1 MAGLLVTAFVPD
13 EWIELRGLLADI
25 VPEGTGLYRWDEWWF
40 EDGSRLRSAAI
51 VRNEG
56 GPSIDDIAAHALD
69 RARARGWKSGAYED
83 AFKRTSLE
91 DAATGKM
98 LRIGQEP
105 LPPRVVIDLHEPR
118 APIDV
123 AQFPPVEVMLH
134 LTSRAGASAVRKL
147 HRRAELDLE
156 RHDKFFPPTT
166 ELSVAG
172 PYDRV
177 AMCQALDSTGFAED
191 GDVWSRD
198 TNRIHAEVRLRDDI
212 EITLVPSVLRSLT

>member
-40 EDGSRLRSAAI
+40 EDGSRLRSAAV
-51 VRNEG
+51 VRNES
-56 GPSIDDIAAHALD
+56 GPSIDDVAAYALEH
-69 RARARGWKSGAYED
+69 ARARGWKSGAYEE

-91 DAATGKM
+91 EESGDRI

-123 AQFPPVEVMLH
+123 ALFPAVEVMLH
-134 LTSRAGASAVRKL
+134 LTAEAGAFAVRKL

-177 AMCQALDSTGFAED
+177 AMCHALEATGFTED
-191 GDVWSRD
+191 GDAWSRD
-198 TNRIHAEVRLRDDI
+198 TNRVHAEVRLRDDL
-212 EITLVPSVLRSLT
+212 EITLVPSVLRSMP

>member
-25 VPEGTGLYRWDEWWF
+25 VPDGTGLYRWDEWWF

-51 VRNEG
+51 VRSEG
-56 GPSIDDIAAHALD
+56 GPSMDDIAAHALD

-91 DAATGKM
+91 EPGTGKM

-105 LPPRVVIDLHEPR
+105 LPPHVVIDLHEPG
-118 APIDV
+118 APIDLAV
-123 AQFPPVEVMLH
+123 FPAVEVMLH
-134 LTSRAGASAVRKL
+134 LTARAGATAVRKL

-156 RHDKFFPPTT
+156 RHDRFLPPTT
-166 ELSVAG
+166 ELSVTG

-177 AMCQALDSTGFAED
+177 AMCHALESTGFAED
-191 GDVWSRD
+191 GDAWSRD
-198 TNRIHAEVRLRDDI
+198 TNRVHAEVRLRDDI
-212 EITLVPSVLRSLT
+212 EISLVPSALRSLT

>member
-13 EWIELRGLLADI
+13 EWIELRGLLTDI

-40 EDGSRLRSAAI
+40 EDGSRLRSVAI
-51 VRNEG
+51 VRTEG
-56 GPSIDDIAAHALD
+56 GPSVDDIAAHVLD

-91 DAATGKM
+91 ESGTDKM

-105 LPPRVVIDLHEPR
+105 LPPRVIIDLHEPR
-118 APIDV
+118 APIEV
-123 AQFPPVEVMLH
+123 AMFPAIEVMLH
-134 LTSRAGASAVRKL
+134 LTAQAGASAVRKL

-156 RHDKFFPPTT
+156 APDKFFPPTM

-177 AMCQALDSTGFAED
+177 AMCHALESTGFSED
-191 GDVWSRD
+191 GDAWSRD
-198 TNRIHAEVRLRDDI
+198 TNRVHAEIRLRDDI
-212 EITLVPSVLRSLT
+212 EITLVPSVLRSIT